1 MIEVLY
7 MSFLN
12 VSFLDV
18 LCSVSLAAF
27 LVGGASIVLLVA
39 FEIFIDVVH
48 WFRSFR
54 MSEKKEITAF
64 RRSLLT
70 KRIPVYCRGG
80 II

>member
-1 MIEVLY
+1 

-12 VSFLDV
+12 VSFLNV

-54 MSEKKEITAF
+54 MSEKK
-64 RRSLLT
+64 
-70 KRIPVYCRGG
+70 K
-80 II
+80 